1 MERQNWYKLDNA
13 GKLYPSIASTRRSTV
28 FRLSAKLTKT
38 INPEILQ
45 KALDQTIKRFP
56 YYKVNLKR
64 GLFWYYF
71 EGVKSNPKVQ
81 PETYYPCM
89 FLNFRKKGTFPFR
102 VLYYNQYIHFEI
114 SHSIADGNSGLIFL
128 KTLLI
133 QYFNELDNIDCDNL
147 QGGFNLLD
155 DIDEEEYEDAFRRY
169 CKRDIPT
176 PKNLQSAKHFPFE
189 LMEKGRYLFITG
201 ISEVSDFKIITKQYN
216 CSVTHLVTAVY
227 FLAIQDYVNA
237 LDKYGKKNMQGRIVI
252 NLPVDLRQ
260 LFPSKTMKN
269 FFVSL
274 TPAIDLRLG
283 EYELEELINYV
294 KGYMQLEYNSKH
306 ISQFISKNVKNE
318 RMMMVR
324 IIPLWLKNRI
334 IPYLYNKYGEKG
346 YTSSISNLG
355 FIKLPEE
362 INPYVEAIEF
372 FPAPSE
378 ISKSKMCMNAY
389 KDHIYISF
397 GKTTQN
403 TEIETCFFRRLRKM
417 GINIKIES
425 NYEQKGEN

>member
-28 FRLSAKLTKT
+28 FRLSAKLTST
-38 INPEILQ
+38 VNPEILQ
-45 KALDQTIKRFP
+45 KALDQTMKRFP
-56 YYKVNLKR
+56 YYKVNLKK

-71 EGVKSNPKVQ
+71 EEVKSNPMVQ
-81 PETYYPCM
+81 AETYYPCM

-102 VLYYNQYIHFEI
+102 ILYYKQYIRFEI
-114 SHSIADGNSGLIFL
+114 SHSIADGNSGLVFF

-133 QYFNELDNIDCDNL
+133 QYFSALYNVDCHNL
-147 QGGFNLLD
+147 QGGFNALD
-155 DIDEEEYEDAFRRY
+155 DVDEEEYEDAFQRY
-169 CKRDIPT
+169 CKRNIPT
-176 PKNLQSAKHFPFE
+176 PKRHLSAKHFPFE

-201 ISEVSDFKIITKQYN
+201 IIKVSDIKSISKAHN

-227 FLAIQDYVNA
+227 FLAIQDYVNT
-237 LDKYGKKNMQGRIVI
+237 LDKYDKKKMLGRIVI

-283 EYELEELINYV
+283 EYKLEELINYV
-294 KGYMQLEYNSKH
+294 KGYMQLEYNTKH
-306 ISQFISKNVKNE
+306 ISQFISRNVKNE

-324 IIPLWLKNRI
+324 IIPLWLKNMI
-334 IPYLYNKYGEKG
+334 IPYFYNKYGEKG

-355 FIKLPEE
+355 LIKLPEE
-362 INPYVEAIEF
+362 IDPYVEAIEF

-397 GKTTQN
+397 GKTTLN
-403 TEIETCFFRRLRKM
+403 TEVETCFFRRLRKM

-425 NYEQKGEN
+425 NYEQGRES